1 MPHAYTEDQLVEQP
15 AIGLFAELGW
25 AVVCAE
31 EEMFGAPSPHPSPTG
46 RGSEGEGRVAL
57 GRETK
62 GEVVLVSLLRAA
74 LTRLNSALPPEA
86 VTAAVD
92 ELTRDRSAMGL
103 PAANREIYRLLKDG
117 IAVSIAD
124 PEAPPSSPALLPKE
138 EGRAAFPSTSGRGS
152 KGEGSRR
159 SGGQQT
165 VRVRVIDWENPAAN
179 DFLLVSQFSVTG
191 ALYTCRP
198 DLVGFVNGLPLVVI
212 ELKKPGV
219 PARAAF
225 DENLTHY
232 KAEIPQLFWF
242 NALLIASNGTDSRV
256 GSLTA
261 DWERFFE
268 WKRIEREDEPRRVSL
283 EVMLRGTCDRSR
295 LLDLV
300 ENFTLFSEHK
310 AGLAKIIGQN
320 HQVLGVNAAIASL
333 HRIRPALADPATL
346 VPNPLPEVEG
356 QYRGGLQWSGLVD
369 RARELRQKQ
378 TPAEDVVWELLRD
391 RRFEGL
397 KFRRQ
402 HQIGNYIAD
411 FCCAEHRLDVEV
423 DGDVHRSP
431 DVIAKDAQRDAYLS
445 SLGYRVLRFKNQF
458 VLDQPEEFLRQ
469 VAAAAQLPS
478 TSGRGAG
485 GEGNTP
491 SPNGIGV
498 FWQTQGSGK
507 SFSMVF
513 FAQKVLRKVAG
524 NWTFVVVT
532 DRVELDDQI
541 AKTFKAVGAV
551 SEAEGDQCHAASG
564 AHLREL
570 LRGNHRY
577 VFTLIHKFQPEKV
590 RAETPSSPALLPEGE
605 GGETPQYRGGLQYAG
620 LVERAR
626 EFRKDQTPAEEI
638 AWELLRDR
646 RFEGLKFRRE
656 HQINNYIADFFC
668 AEHRLDIEL
677 DGGIHKSP
685 VVMEKDAV
693 RDAMLRSLGFKVLRF
708 SNQIVLEN
716 PEEFLRQIGLALN
729 LPSTSGKGAGGEGH
743 RKMPVLCD
751 RPDVI
756 VLTDEAHRSQYDTL
770 ALNMRAALPKA
781 LFLAFTGTPLI
792 AGEERT
798 KDLFGDYVS
807 IYDFQQS
814 VEDGATVPLFYE
826 NRTPE
831 LQLVNPDLNDDIYN
845 LIEAAE
851 LDPEQEAKLEQE
863 LSRQYHILTRDD
875 RLETVAKDIV
885 RHFLGRGFVGKA
897 MVVSIDKATAL
908 KMHDKVR
915 AHWAAELERVQKE
928 LGHLDLTAERKTEL
942 LDRLKVL
949 QMMDM
954 ALIVSPG
961 QNEIEQMN
969 RQGLNI
975 IPHRERM
982 NREALDEKFKDTD
995 DPLRIV
1001 FLCAMW
1007 LTGFDAPICSTVYLD
1022 KPMRNHTLMQT
1033 IARANRVFPGKHS
1046 GMIVD
1051 YANVFASLEKAL
1063 AIYGAG
1069 KDGKN
1074 PVRDKAK
1081 LVADLRRAVDAAT
1094 TFCATR
1100 QVILPAIE
1108 QLPVGSL
1115 ERLQRIDN
1123 AVNALISPDPLRR
1136 EFLGHERIV
1145 GTLFGAVKPDPA
1157 ALGFAGRV
1165 ATLTAIAAAI
1175 RTKLNPNPADI
1186 TEVMGDIGKLLDAS
1200 ITGVDMPAK
1209 PAPVMD
1215 LSKID
1220 FEALRSRFKESKH
1233 KNTDLEVLKAA
1244 IRAQLEKLIR
1254 LNKTRA
1260 DFAEKFEALIESY
1273 NTGSRNIEELF
1284 EELLKL
1290 SRNLSDEQQRHVR
1303 ENMTEEELVIFDIL
1317 TRPAPELS
1325 ADERAEVKKVSR
1337 ELLNKMK
1344 LLLVLN
1350 WRQKSTARSQLKLT
1364 IEDVLDTGLPRTYTP
1379 ELYRQKCSALFE
1391 HVYESYPER
1400 DAGVYAM

>member
-1 MPHAYTEDQLVEQP
+1 RFTLKK
-15 AIGLFAELGW
+15 
-25 AVVCAE
+25 
-31 EEMFGAPSPHPSPTG
+31 SPFPDVSCESRG
-46 RGSEGEGRVAL
+46 RGG
-57 GRETK
+57 
-62 GEVVLVSLLRAA
+62 
-74 LTRLNSALPPEA
+74 
-86 VTAAVD
+86 
-92 ELTRDRSAMGL
+92 
-103 PAANREIYRLLKDG
+103 
-117 IAVSIAD
+117 
-124 PEAPPSSPALLPKE
+124 
-138 EGRAAFPSTSGRGS
+138 
-152 KGEGSRR
+152 
-159 SGGQQT
+159 GGQQME
-165 VRVRVIDWENPAAN
+165 RVRVIDWEDPAAN

-268 WKRIEREDEPRRVSL
+268 WKRIERENEPRRVSL
-283 EVMLRGTCDRSR
+283 EVMVRGTCDRAR

-333 HRIRPALADPATL
+333 HRIRSDLANPATL
-346 VPNPLPEVEG
+346 TPGPSPTERGEKPN
-356 QYRGGLQWSGLVD
+356 YRGGLHYGGLVD
-369 RARELRQKQ
+369 RARELRQQQ
-378 TPAEDVVWELLRD
+378 TPAEDIAWELLRD

-411 FCCAEHRLDVEV
+411 FCCAEHKLDVEL

-431 DVIAKDAQRDAYLS
+431 EVVAKDSQRDAYLGS
-445 SLGYRVLRFKNQF
+445 MGYTVLRFPNQL
-458 VLDQPEEFLRQ
+458 VVDRPEEFLNQ
-469 VAAAAQLPS
+469 IAAALASPPSSPTLLPSSAPSPKPLPGGEARGEGSSGLPS
-478 TSGRGAG
+478 TCGRGAG

-541 AKTFKAVGAV
+541 AKTFKATGAV

-577 VFTLIHKFQPEKV
+577 VFTLIHKFQPEKP
-590 RAETPSSPALLPEGE
+590 RAGTPSPPAPLPEGE
-605 GGETPQYRGGLQYAG
+605 GR
-620 LVERAR
+620 
-626 EFRKDQTPAEEI
+626 PA
-638 AWELLRDR
+638 
-646 RFEGLKFRRE
+646 
-656 HQINNYIADFFC
+656 
-668 AEHRLDIEL
+668 
-677 DGGIHKSP
+677 SP
-685 VVMEKDAV
+685 P
-693 RDAMLRSLGFKVLRF
+693 F
-708 SNQIVLEN
+708 SISS
-716 PEEFLRQIGLALN
+716 PIGR
-729 LPSTSGKGAGGEGH
+729 GKGEGVQHGRGVGGEGH
-743 RKMPVLCD
+743 DDVMPVLCD
-751 RPDVI
+751 RHDVI

-798 KDLFGDYVS
+798 KDVFGDYVS

-831 LQLVNPDLNDDIYN
+831 LQLVNPDLNEDIYN

-851 LDPEQEAKLEQE
+851 LDPEQEAKLERE

-875 RLETVAKDIV
+875 RLDTVAQDIV

-908 KMHDKVR
+908 RMHDKVR
-915 AHWAAELERVQKE
+915 RYWAAEADRVERAI
-928 LGHLDLTAERKTEL
+928 AEMTRYR
-942 LDRLKVL
+942 DAPDVRRLKSKSPDKSEPPHVGCYDSERMQELQRRLAVL
-949 QMMDM
+949 RTTDM
-954 ALIVSPG
+954 AVIVSPG
-961 QNEIEQMN
+961 QNEILLMKKL
-969 RQGLNI
+969 GLDME
-975 IPHRERM
+975 PHRRRM
-982 NREALDEKFKDTD
+982 NEEALDEKFKDSQ
-995 DPLRIV
+995 DPLRLV
-1001 FLCAMW
+1001 FVCAMW
-1007 LTGFDAPICSTVYLD
+1007 LTGFDAPSCSTVYLD
-1022 KPMRNHTLMQT
+1022 KPMRNHSLMQT

-1051 YANVFASLEKAL
+1051 YANVFVSLERAL

-1069 KDGKN
+1069 KGGAN
-1074 PVRDKAK
+1074 PVKDKAK
-1081 LVADLRRAVDAAT
+1081 LVTDLRQAVAAAT
-1094 TFCATR
+1094 AFCADR
-1100 QVILPAIE
+1100 QVDVAAMVQLRAGDARRLE
-1108 QLPVGSL
+1108 QL
-1115 ERLQRIDN
+1115 DD
-1123 AVNALISPDPLRR
+1123 AVNRLIAPDAVRR
-1136 EFLGHERIV
+1136 EFFGHERLV
-1145 GTLFGAVKPDPA
+1145 GTLYGAVKPDPA
-1157 ALGFAGRV
+1157 VLEFAGRV
-1165 ATLTAIAAAI
+1165 ATLTAIWEAI
-1175 RTKLNPNPADI
+1175 RAKLNPNPTDI
-1186 TEVMGDIGKLLDAS
+1186 TTVVGEVAKLLDAS
-1200 ITGVDMPAK
+1200 IASVDMPAE
-1209 PAPVMD
+1209 PATVVD

-1220 FEALRSRFKESKH
+1220 FEALRSRFEDSNH

-1244 IRAQLEKLIR
+1244 IRAQLERLIR
-1254 LNKTRA
+1254 LNRTRA
-1260 DFAEKFEALIESY
+1260 DYAEKFEELIESY
-1273 NTGSRNIEELF
+1273 NNGSRNIEELF
-1284 EELLKL
+1284 EELLRL
-1290 SRNLSDEQQRHVR
+1290 SRSLCEEQQRHVR
-1303 ENMTEEELVIFDIL
+1303 ENLSEEELVIFDIL
-1317 TRPAPELS
+1317 TRPAPDLS
-1325 ADERAEVKKVSR
+1325 PAERDEVKKVAKD
-1337 ELLNKMK
+1337 LLAQLKS
-1344 LLLVLN
+1344 LLVLN
-1350 WRQKSTARSQLKLT
+1350 WRHKAAARSQLKLA
-1364 IEDVLDTGLPRTYTP
+1364 IEDVLDTLPAAYDRP
-1379 ELYRQKCSALFE
+1379 LYAQKCSALFE
-1391 HVYESYPER
+1391 HVYERYPER
-1400 DAGVYAM
+1400 DFEEHEAA

>member
-1 MPHAYTEDQLVEQP
+1 MSAHAYTEDQLVEQP

-25 AVVCAE
+25 QTVSAME
-31 EEMFGAPSPHPSPTG
+31 EVYGANGTLP
-46 RGSEGEGRVAL
+46 
-57 GRETK
+57 RETK
-62 GEVVLVSLLRAA
+62 GEVVLVPRLRAA
-74 LTRLNSALPPEA
+74 LEKLNPTLPPEA
-86 VTAAVD
+86 ITAAID
-92 ELTRDRSAMGL
+92 ELTRDRSAML
-103 PAANREIYRLLKDG
+103 LEQANREVYRLLKEG
-117 IAVSIAD
+117 IPVSVAD
-124 PEAPPSSPALLPKE
+124 TGDSTPGHTSSGLRPPSPQ
-138 EGRAAFPSTSGRGS
+138 R
-152 KGEGSRR
+152 GEGK
-159 SGGQQT
+159 GGQTT
-165 VRVRVIDWENPAAN
+165 VRVRVIDWEQPANN

-283 EVMLRGTCDRSR
+283 EVMLRGTCDQSR

-310 AGLAKIIGQN
+310 AGLIKVIGQN
-320 HQVLGVNAAIASL
+320 HQVLGVNAAIESL
-333 HRIRPALADPATL
+333 LAIRERSAGLRPAAGGAKLPTSRLAGTL
-346 VPNPLPEVEG
+346 APP
-356 QYRGGLQWSGLVD
+356 
-369 RARELRQKQ
+369 
-378 TPAEDVVWELLRD
+378 
-391 RRFEGL
+391 
-397 KFRRQ
+397 
-402 HQIGNYIAD
+402 GN
-411 FCCAEHRLDVEV
+411 
-423 DGDVHRSP
+423 
-431 DVIAKDAQRDAYLS
+431 AQ
-445 SLGYRVLRFKNQF
+445 VLR
-458 VLDQPEEFLRQ
+458 LTEPRSAE
-469 VAAAAQLPS
+469 
-478 TSGRGAG
+478 
-485 GEGNTP
+485 
-491 SPNGIGV
+491 SPNGVGV
-498 FWQTQGSGK
+498 FWHTQGSGK
-507 SFSMVF
+507 SYSMVF

-524 NWTFVVVT
+524 NWTFVITT

-541 AKTFKAVGAV
+541 AKTFKACGAV

-577 VFTLIHKFQPEKV
+577 VFTLIHKFQTPE
-590 RAETPSSPALLPEGE
+590 
-605 GGETPQYRGGLQYAG
+605 
-620 LVERAR
+620 
-626 EFRKDQTPAEEI
+626 
-638 AWELLRDR
+638 
-646 RFEGLKFRRE
+646 
-656 HQINNYIADFFC
+656 
-668 AEHRLDIEL
+668 
-677 DGGIHKSP
+677 
-685 VVMEKDAV
+685 M
-693 RDAMLRSLGFKVLRF
+693 
-708 SNQIVLEN
+708 
-716 PEEFLRQIGLALN
+716 
-729 LPSTSGKGAGGEGH
+729 
-743 RKMPVLCD
+743 LCD

-798 KDLFGDYVS
+798 KEVFGDYVS

-831 LQLVNPDLNDDIYN
+831 LQLVNPDLNEDIYN

-851 LDPEQEAKLEQE
+851 LDPEQEAKLERE

-875 RLETVAKDIV
+875 RLETVAQDIV

-915 AHWAAELERVQKE
+915 KYWEVETRRVRLE
-928 LGHLDLTAERKTEL
+928 LGKHGLPPEQKNEL
-942 LDRLKVL
+942 LARLRVL
-949 QMMDM
+949 DTTDM

-961 QNEIEQMN
+961 QNEIEQMKKH
-969 RQGLNI
+969 GLDI
-975 IPHRERM
+975 VPHRKRM
-982 NREALDEKFKDTD
+982 VESQPPLDEKFKDTD
-995 DPLRIV
+995 DPLRLV
-1001 FLCAMW
+1001 FVCAMW
-1007 LTGFDAPICSTVYLD
+1007 LTGFDAPSCSTVYLD

-1069 KDGKN
+1069 KGGQN
-1074 PVRDKAK
+1074 PVKDKAK
-1081 LVADLRRAVDAAT
+1081 LVADLRRAVEAAT
-1094 TFCATR
+1094 AFCATR

-1108 QLPVGSL
+1108 QLAVGSM
-1115 ERLQRIDN
+1115 ERLQRMDD

-1136 EFLGHERIV
+1136 EFFGHERIV
-1145 GTLFGAVKPDPA
+1145 GTLYGAVKPDPA
-1157 ALGFAGRV
+1157 ALEFSSRV
-1165 ATLTAIAAAI
+1165 ACLCAIGDAI
-1175 RTKLNPNPADI
+1175 RAKLNPDPADI
-1186 TEVMGDIGKLLDAS
+1186 TQVMGDIAKLLDAS

-1233 KNTDLEVLKAA
+1233 KNTDLEVLKAT
-1244 IRAQLEKLIR
+1244 IRAMLERLIS

-1260 DFAEKFEALIESY
+1260 DFAEKFEELIESY
-1273 NTGSRNIEELF
+1273 NQGSQSIGELF

-1290 SRNLSDEQQRHVR
+1290 SRNLSEEQQRHVR

-1325 ADERAEVKKVSR
+1325 DAERSEVKKVSR
-1337 ELLNKMK
+1337 ELLNKLKM
-1344 LLLVLN
+1344 LLVLN
-1350 WRQKSTARSQLKLT
+1350 WRQKSSARSQLQLT
-1364 IEDVLDTGLPRTYTP
+1364 IQDVLDAGLPRAYDKP
-1379 ELYRQKCSALFE
+1379 LYEQKCSALFE
-1391 HVYESYPER
+1391 HIFESYPER
-1400 DAGVYAM
+1400 DANVYASVA

>member
-1 MPHAYTEDQLVEQP
+1 MQSSRCSPRAK
-15 AIGLFAELGW
+15 LG
-25 AVVCAE
+25 
-31 EEMFGAPSPHPSPTG
+31 HG
-46 RGSEGEGRVAL
+46 RG
-57 GRETK
+57 
-62 GEVVLVSLLRAA
+62 
-74 LTRLNSALPPEA
+74 
-86 VTAAVD
+86 
-92 ELTRDRSAMGL
+92 
-103 PAANREIYRLLKDG
+103 
-117 IAVSIAD
+117 
-124 PEAPPSSPALLPKE
+124 
-138 EGRAAFPSTSGRGS
+138 
-152 KGEGSRR
+152 
-159 SGGQQT
+159 
-165 VRVRVIDWENPAAN
+165 
-179 DFLLVSQFSVTG
+179 
-191 ALYTCRP
+191 
-198 DLVGFVNGLPLVVI
+198 
-212 ELKKPGV
+212 
-219 PARAAF
+219 
-225 DENLTHY
+225 
-232 KAEIPQLFWF
+232 
-242 NALLIASNGTDSRV
+242 
-256 GSLTA
+256 
-261 DWERFFE
+261 
-268 WKRIEREDEPRRVSL
+268 
-283 EVMLRGTCDRSR
+283 
-295 LLDLV
+295 
-300 ENFTLFSEHK
+300 
-310 AGLAKIIGQN
+310 
-320 HQVLGVNAAIASL
+320 
-333 HRIRPALADPATL
+333 
-346 VPNPLPEVEG
+346 
-356 QYRGGLQWSGLVD
+356 
-369 RARELRQKQ
+369 
-378 TPAEDVVWELLRD
+378 
-391 RRFEGL
+391 
-397 KFRRQ
+397 
-402 HQIGNYIAD
+402 
-411 FCCAEHRLDVEV
+411 
-423 DGDVHRSP
+423 
-431 DVIAKDAQRDAYLS
+431 
-445 SLGYRVLRFKNQF
+445 
-458 VLDQPEEFLRQ
+458 
-469 VAAAAQLPS
+469 
-478 TSGRGAG
+478 
-485 GEGNTP
+485 
-491 SPNGIGV
+491 GV

-541 AKTFKAVGAV
+541 AKTFKATAAV

-577 VFTLIHKFQPEKV
+577 VFTLIHKFQTPE
-590 RAETPSSPALLPEGE
+590 
-605 GGETPQYRGGLQYAG
+605 
-620 LVERAR
+620 
-626 EFRKDQTPAEEI
+626 
-638 AWELLRDR
+638 
-646 RFEGLKFRRE
+646 
-656 HQINNYIADFFC
+656 
-668 AEHRLDIEL
+668 
-677 DGGIHKSP
+677 
-685 VVMEKDAV
+685 M
-693 RDAMLRSLGFKVLRF
+693 
-708 SNQIVLEN
+708 
-716 PEEFLRQIGLALN
+716 
-729 LPSTSGKGAGGEGH
+729 
-743 RKMPVLCD
+743 LCD

-798 KDLFGDYVS
+798 KDVFGDYVS

-831 LQLVNPDLNDDIYN
+831 LQLVNPDLNEDIYN
-845 LIEAAE
+845 LIETAE
-851 LDPEQEAKLEQE
+851 LDPEQEAKLERE
-863 LSRQYHILTRDD
+863 LGRQYHILTRDD

-915 AHWAAELERVQKE
+915 AHWASEIGRVQEE
-928 LGHLDLTAERKTEL
+928 LGHYDLAADRKAELSERLDVLKTT
-942 LDRLKVL
+942 
-949 QMMDM
+949 DM

-961 QNEIEQMN
+961 QNEIEQMKKH
-969 RQGLNI
+969 GLDI
-975 IPHRERM
+975 VPHRKRM
-982 NREALDEKFKDTD
+982 NESQPPLDEKFKDPD

-1007 LTGFDAPICSTVYLD
+1007 LTGFDAPSCSTVYLD

-1074 PVRDKAK
+1074 PVKDKAK
-1081 LVADLRRAVDAAT
+1081 LVGDLRNAIDAAT

-1100 QVILPAIE
+1100 QMILPAIE
-1108 QLPVGSL
+1108 QLATGSL
-1115 ERLQRIDN
+1115 ERLQRIDD

-1136 EFLGHERIV
+1136 DFFAHERLV
-1145 GTLFGAVKPDPA
+1145 GTLYGAVKPDPA
-1157 ALGFAGRV
+1157 ALEFAGRV
-1165 ATLTAIAAAI
+1165 ASITVIADAI
-1175 RTKLNPNPADI
+1175 RAKLNPNPADI

-1260 DFAEKFEALIESY
+1260 DFAEKFEELIESY
-1273 NTGSRNIEELF
+1273 NAGSQSIEGLF

-1290 SRNLSDEQQRHVR
+1290 SRNLNQEQERHVR

-1325 ADERAEVKKVSR
+1325 ADERAEVKKVAR

-1364 IEDVLDTGLPRTYTP
+1364 IEDVLDTGLPGTYTP
-1379 ELYRQKCSALFE
+1379 ELFRQKCSALFE

-1400 DAGVYAM
+1400 DAGVYSQTR